1 MKKRCFKDKF
11 ECKVTIFIEK
21 ESNELFTNKKIF
33 VNLPQISL
41 LIISMDSVIVKDKT
55 FRPFLTVEEIQKRV
69 AEVGAKLSRDFEG
82 KNPLFLAI
90 LNGSYVFAADLLRS
104 VSIPCEISFIRVSSY
119 SGMQST
125 GQLTEVIG
133 LKDDIAGR
141 SVVIVEDIIDS
152 GFTMK
157 GLVKSLMDKA
167 PAELHIC
174 TLLKKPGNMKVD
186 LDIPYCAF
194 EIPNDFIVGYG
205 LDYDGY
211 GRNLPAIYVVE

>member
-1 MKKRCFKDKF
+1 MD
-11 ECKVTIFIEK
+11 TI
-21 ESNELFTNKKIF
+21 
-33 VNLPQISL
+33 Q
-41 LIISMDSVIVKDKT
+41 VKDKT
-55 FRPFLTVEEIQKRV
+55 FRPLITAEEISKRV
-69 AEVGAKLSRDFEG
+69 AEIGAAISSDLSG

-90 LNGSYVFAADLLRS
+90 LNGSYVFAADLLRQIT
-104 VSIPCEISFIRVSSY
+104 IPCEISFIRVSSY

-133 LKDDIAGR
+133 LKENIEGR
-141 SVVIVEDIIDS
+141 PVIIVEDIIDS
-152 GFTMK
+152 GFTME
-157 GLVKSLMDKA
+157 GLIKSLKA
-167 PAELHIC
+167 KNPADLRIC
-174 TLLKKPGNMKVD
+174 TLLTKPGNLKVS